1 MGRCPAARPF
11 VAVESLATQVV
22 QGRLTRNF
30 LLMYDPNRLEWH
42 PGEESRLRTP
52 QFAVVGLDKHQAR
65 LLPTFNRL
73 VAAHAKSQDPP
84 ERIEGFLLLQTVL
97 RTK

>member
-1 MGRCPAARPF
+1 MIY
-11 VAVESLATQVV
+11 
-22 QGRLTRNF
+22 N
-30 LLMYDPNRLEWH
+30 PNRLEWH
-42 PGEESRLRTP
+42 LGDESRCRTP

-97 RTK
+97 RTIARLEPEGAEEKGSRYDFGLGGSS

>member
-1 MGRCPAARPF
+1 
-11 VAVESLATQVV
+11 
-22 QGRLTRNF
+22 
-30 LLMYDPNRLEWH
+30 MYDPSCLEWH
-42 PGEESRLRTP
+42 LGDESRCRTP

>member
-1 MGRCPAARPF
+1 
-11 VAVESLATQVV
+11 
-22 QGRLTRNF
+22 
-30 LLMYDPNRLEWH
+30 MYNPTRLEWH
-42 PGEESRLRTP
+42 PGDESRLRTP

-84 ERIEGFLLLQTVL
+84 ERIEGFLLLDCPMRYVDGWAWDTRLHERAKAGSVGESL
-97 RTK
+97 ERGG